1 MAKFDVWFEIEH
13 PASFVIEASDAH
25 EARRIAE
32 DALSN
37 MDRKELQRRLMDAL
51 DYMGVRIVCVEHIV
65 ES

>member
-1 MAKFDVWFEIEH
+1 MAKYDVWFEIEH
-13 PASFVIEASDAH
+13 PACIVIEASDAH

-37 MDRKELQRRLMDAL
+37 MDRKELQRRFMDAL
-51 DYMGVRIVCVEHIV
+51 DYMGMRIVCVEHIV